1 LLSCQFLKSSLR
13 FLINGYNPIFLSNGL
28 KKLAYFLVEKIL
40 EVSKPIENQNELK
53 GILKTALGKKINN
66 NLFNVLEQSLTQI
79 NRDGLIF
86 VEENIS
92 TENEIEVV
100 QGIELDKGFASSYFV
115 NDLSIDQKQKRHHH
129 QR

>member
-1 LLSCQFLKSSLR
+1 M
-13 FLINGYNPIFLSNGL
+13 
-28 KKLAYFLVEKIL
+28 EKIL
-40 EVSKPIENQNELK
+40 EVSKPIENQTELK

-66 NLFNVLEQSLTQI
+66 NLFNVLEKSLNQI

-115 NDLSIDQKQKRHHH
+115 NDFIIY
-129 QR
+129 